1 MSPVFRLDE
10 AVADVYGDLRLASVL
25 RRLLRHTGRLTG
37 SVAGS
42 VSLIDADRGCYVK
55 AAEYGVSCRLGQSF
69 PLDEGA
75 TGRAF
80 GSRRPVVIPDYGR
93 LRAGHLAAA
102 HPARRGPATAVPIW
116 WRGEV
121 IAVSVSFGPAAGAL
135 SPRGV
140 DELEALAQSAAAAI
154 VEAGRR
160 EPSLVKQQVSEAGR
174 REPSLIKQ
182 QVTDTAASEA
192 GRHEPSL
199 IKQQLTDTAAA
210 EAGTE
215 AGRCDPS
222 LAALIERHLTGA
234 EARTVVTEAGVVRPV
249 SAEVA
254 RVAADLVVDAGRAA
268 ARRRPDPRLH
278 VAIVYRPQGLRVLI
292 QDETT
297 GTVAAAGAD
306 PLGLGTGTWDELL
319 RLAGGGVTVEQV
331 VGWGVLVRAD
341 VPYSVGASGPAPF
354 TPREAEVLELLRQGL
369 TYREMARRLGLSAKT
384 VEKHVGAIMRKTG
397 ASNRTAA
404 VVTALDN
411 DWVGN
416 LPHTAARPRGS

>member
-1 MSPVFRLDE
+1 MGPVFRLDE
-10 AVADVYGDLRLASVL
+10 AVADVYGDLRLGAVL
-25 RRLLRHTGRLTG
+25 RCLLRHTGRLTG

-42 VSLIDADRGCYVK
+42 VSLIDADLGRYVK

-116 WRGEV
+116 WRGDV
-121 IAVSVSFGPAAGAL
+121 IAVSVSFGPAAAAL

-160 EPSLVKQQVSEAGR
+160 
-174 REPSLIKQ
+174 
-182 QVTDTAASEA
+182 
-192 GRHEPSL
+192 
-199 IKQQLTDTAAA
+199 
-210 EAGTE
+210 
-215 AGRCDPS
+215 DPS
-222 LAALIERHLTGA
+222 LAALIKRRFTGA
-234 EARTVVTEAGVVRPV
+234 EAHPVVTGAGVVRPV

-254 RVAADLVVDAGRAA
+254 RVAGR
-268 ARRRPDPRLH
+268 
-278 VAIVYRPQGLRVLI
+278 
-292 QDETT
+292 
-297 GTVAAAGAD
+297 
-306 PLGLGTGTWDELL
+306 
-319 RLAGGGVTVEQV
+319 
-331 VGWGVLVRAD
+331 
-341 VPYSVGASGPAPF
+341 SGPPPF

-411 DWVGN
+411 GWMGN